1 MVQWDAPRSPTG
13 ALFAARLGEEK
24 GVDFDECLRGTG
36 LSQRMLS
43 DPHTEVSASQELAV
57 IGNVV
62 KALGNPPGLGIEA
75 GSRLRLSSFGI
86 WGFALISSPT
96 VRSAIDVGLQFI
108 DLTVAFSDIRARRV
122 GDEMRLVV
130 TCREIAPELQ
140 RFVVEREVAAIQTI
154 QRDLFDSPL
163 GIDRVSLAFPEPPAD
178 RLPVYDE
185 LFGVRPEFDAPE
197 SAWAINAD
205 LLDAPLP
212 QANELTT
219 AMALAQCR
227 ELLELRK
234 ARSGVSGQV
243 RDILL
248 GNLSDPPDAA
258 RVAAELHMSDRTLR
272 HRLAEEGTS
281 FRALLDEVRE
291 RLAEE
296 LLLTNGLTV
305 AETAE
310 RLGYLEVSSFSHAF
324 RRWKGMGPRAYRRH
338 TAVVRAR

>member
-1 MVQWDAPRSPTG
+1 MVQWDVPRAPTG

-24 GVDFDECLRGTG
+24 GLDFDECLRGTG
-36 LSQRMLS
+36 LTPRMLS
-43 DPHTEVSASQELAV
+43 DPQTEVSARQELAV

-62 KALGNPPGLGIEA
+62 EALGNPPGLGIEA
-75 GSRLRLSSFGI
+75 GSRLRLTSFGI

-96 VRSAIDVGLQFI
+96 VRSAIDIGLHFI
-108 DLTVAFSDIRARRV
+108 DLTVAFSDIRARQV
-122 GDEMRLVV
+122 GEEMRLVV
-130 TCREIAPELQ
+130 TCREIAPELR

-163 GIDRVSLAFPEPPAD
+163 GIDRVSLEFPEPGAD
-178 RLPVYDE
+178 RLKVYE
-185 LFGVRPEFDAPE
+185 EMFGLRPEFDAPE
-197 SAWAINAD
+197 TVWAINAS
-205 LLDAPLP
+205 LLDKPLP

-219 AMALAQCR
+219 TMALAQCR
-227 ELLELRK
+227 ELMERRR

-248 GNLSDPPDAA
+248 GSLSDPPDAA

-272 HRLAEEGTS
+272 LRLAEEGTS
-281 FRALLDEVRE
+281 FRALLDELRE

-296 LLLTNGLTV
+296 LLFTNGLTV

-338 TAVVRAR
+338 IDLVR